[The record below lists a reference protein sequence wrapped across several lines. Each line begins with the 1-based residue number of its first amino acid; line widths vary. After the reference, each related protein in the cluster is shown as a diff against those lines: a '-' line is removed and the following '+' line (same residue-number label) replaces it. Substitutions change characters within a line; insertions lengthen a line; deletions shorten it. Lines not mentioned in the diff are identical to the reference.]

1 MTWSDGTKPHA
12 YSGSTSPSKSSYF
25 QLGMKLTYRDRTGKS
40 VKLVYELDSTDVL
53 THTIRLEDG
62 TNIHVYNSNLQLID
76 QTDFSYSPKTTLD
89 SRNEVGTGITL
100 EEAKSLA
107 RPRTLSPLQHQIMSW
122 HHRIYHLPF
131 YIIFCSESISLLS
144 KQIL

>member
-1 MTWSDGTKPHA
+1 
-12 YSGSTSPSKSSYF
+12 
-25 QLGMKLTYRDRTGKS
+25 MKLTYRDRTGKS